1 MVNVVCN
8 GNIVGKD
15 DCQGGGLDGGVDDGM
30 DGCVDDGV
38 VSGDG
43 GGGEGGDEDGDEGGG
58 EDGDQVDFGG
68 FALID
73 GKTNGQTD
81 ISD

>member
-1 MVNVVCN
+1 MVVWMMVWMVVWMM
-8 GNIVGKD
+8 VY
-15 DCQGGGLDGGVDDGM
+15 
-30 DGCVDDGV
+30 V
-38 VSGDG
+38 VSSDG

-81 ISD
+81 ISDLRIATENVLRTLILKF